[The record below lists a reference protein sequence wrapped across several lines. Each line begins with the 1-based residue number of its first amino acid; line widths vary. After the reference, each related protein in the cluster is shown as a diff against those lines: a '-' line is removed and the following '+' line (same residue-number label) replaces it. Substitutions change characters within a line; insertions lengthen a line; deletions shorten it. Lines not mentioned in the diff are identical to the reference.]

1 MNGMLQERLTDPVL
15 LAVFPRLDGDF
26 SLDRVFFQLRRE
38 AFSRPD
44 FHCKGRRKQFYVQN
58 EEKRIVRYTFDF
70 GGKNFVEWEKKID
83 GKVVERAFCQDDQ
96 SYCVK
101 TYRTSVFVSKIDYYT
116 NSHQWSRTEFFC
128 SPGEKELRAT
138 ITRDF
143 LTDQI
148 TLRKDGKEN
157 ALVRIPGLVFQDRLL
172 LEHVQRQA
180 GLPEAVLFSQKEA
193 FGYCLQTELEAFLH
207 GIACFYGKDAVDG
220 QAQFSELPEQARSDS
235 ALCSKAEPQPKSG
248 PRHAAPSP
256 PTALVLRRARAALQR
271 AREDE
276 NHA

>member
-1 MNGMLQERLTDPVL
+1 MNGMLKECLTDPVL

-58 EEKRIVRYTFDF
+58 VEKRIVRYTFDF

-180 GLPEAVLFSQKEA
+180 GL
-193 FGYCLQTELEAFLH
+193 QTELEAFLH